1 MNETGWQE
9 RVRAEEME
17 LLPRI
22 GRLETYRST
31 EAYRAL
37 DRADRDR
44 LTAQLM
50 FMRGYA
56 AMLKARIDGFR

>member
-9 RVRAEEME
+9 RVRAEEMD
-17 LLPRI
+17 LLVKT
-22 GRLETYRST
+22 GKLETYRST
-31 EAYRAL
+31 DDYHRLE
-37 DRADRDR
+37 RADRDR